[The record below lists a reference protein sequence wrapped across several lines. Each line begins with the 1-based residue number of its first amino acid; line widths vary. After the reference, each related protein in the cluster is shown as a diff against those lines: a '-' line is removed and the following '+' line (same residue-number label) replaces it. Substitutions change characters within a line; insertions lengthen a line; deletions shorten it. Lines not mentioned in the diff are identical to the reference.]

1 MGSVGR
7 PAIMS
12 LLLLLLPVALAG
24 LPPHH
29 QQLRDLEQ
37 KTSTLTRMCE
47 LPSVTLA
54 WKSLLRAM
62 EELRASTKQAW
73 SFHKGRLPVGEHG
86 SILDRRQR
94 SAHHP
99 RPDVQPGDLLPQVGC
114 LRDCRRLQCWSDE
127 RRLH

>member
-62 EELRASTKQAW
+62 EELRSINQTGLVVSQGTAPCGRTWFHSGPPTTLST
-73 SFHKGRLPVGEHG
+73 LPPT
-86 SILDRRQR
+86 RC
-94 SAHHP
+94 P
-99 RPDVQPGDLLPQVGC
+99 T
-114 LRDCRRLQCWSDE
+114 
-127 RRLH
+127 